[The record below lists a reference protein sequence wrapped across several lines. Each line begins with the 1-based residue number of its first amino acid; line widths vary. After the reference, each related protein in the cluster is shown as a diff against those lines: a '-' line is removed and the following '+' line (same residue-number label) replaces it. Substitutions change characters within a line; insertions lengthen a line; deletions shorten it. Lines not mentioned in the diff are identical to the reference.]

1 MHNGAVGFMIRSKE
15 FDLSLEG
22 INLAM
27 IMEINVEELKSLDH
41 PILIDVRSEGEF
53 AEATIPGSVN
63 LPLLDNQER
72 AEIGTI
78 YTQFSPTL
86 AREQGLRIISPK
98 LPDLVKKVDELSKEG
113 PLVLFCW
120 RGGMRSKSFASVV
133 ELMGIPVYRL
143 QGGYKAY
150 RNQVVDYF
158 NNKLPFKVVVLRGN
172 TGVGKTELLGRLRAD
187 GYPAIDL
194 EKLANN
200 RGSVFGAM
208 GLGDPPS
215 QKKFEGLLY
224 EELETLS
231 EFPYI
236 IVECESRR
244 IGRVTLPTSFFTAMQ
259 EGIQILHYDSLE
271 NRVQRLLTEY
281 TAVPNALQEI
291 ETALLR
297 LIKTLGHVKVEE
309 LRTLL
314 ATGQL
319 DVFTE
324 RLLVEYYDKLYAYP
338 NEPTS
343 KYIFFLNYEEPVK
356 ALRELERYLDEN
368 VAQPNRK
375 SSNCFSMVN
384 G

>member
-1 MHNGAVGFMIRSKE
+1 MIKE
-15 FDLSLEG
+15 
-22 INLAM
+22 IK
-27 IMEINVEELKSLDH
+27 VEELKSLDH
-41 PILIDVRSEGEF
+41 PILVDVRSEGEF

-63 LPLLDNQER
+63 LPLLDNEER
-72 AEIGTI
+72 AEVGTT
-78 YTQFSPTL
+78 YTQSSPNL

-98 LPDLVKKVDELSKEG
+98 LPDLVKKVEQLSKEG

-120 RGGMRSKSFASVV
+120 RGGMRSKSLASVA

-150 RNQVVDYF
+150 RNQVVDF
-158 NNKLPFKVVVLRGN
+158 FKNRLPFQVVVLRGN
-172 TGVGKTELLGRLRAD
+172 TGVGKTELLGHLRAN

-224 EELETLS
+224 EELESLS

-236 IVECESRR
+236 IVECESKR
-244 IGRVTLPTSFFTAMQ
+244 IGRVMLPTSFFEAMQ
-259 EGIQILHYDSLE
+259 EGTQILLYDSLE
-271 NRVQRLLTEY
+271 NRVQRLLKEY

-291 ETALLR
+291 EVALLR
-297 LIKTLGHVKVEE
+297 LIKTLGHIKVGE
-309 LRTLL
+309 LQSLL
-314 ATGQL
+314 QTGQL
-319 DVFTE
+319 DLFTK
-324 RLLVEYYDKLYAYP
+324 RLLVEYYDKLYSYP

-343 KYIFFLNYEEPVK
+343 GYTFYLNHEEPMK
-356 ALRELERYLDEN
+356 ALRELAFYLDEN
-368 VAQPNRK
+368 VAKQ
-375 SSNCFSMVN
+375 SIETAITGV
-384 G
+384 

>member
-1 MHNGAVGFMIRSKE
+1 MIRSKE
-15 FDLSLEG
+15 NDLVLEG

-27 IMEINVEELKSLDH
+27 IKEINVEELKTLDH
-41 PILIDVRSEGEF
+41 PILVDVRSEGEF

-63 LPLLDNQER
+63 LPLLDNNER
-72 AEIGTI
+72 AQVGTT
-78 YTQFSPTL
+78 YTKFSPIL
-86 AREQGLRIISPK
+86 ARELGLRIISPK
-98 LPDLVKKVDELSKEG
+98 LPDLVNKVEQLSKEG

-158 NNKLPFKVVVLRGN
+158 NNNFPFQIVVLRGN
-172 TGVGKTELLGRLRAD
+172 TGVGKTELLGQLRAD

-200 RGSVFGAM
+200 RGSVFGAI

-231 EFPYI
+231 EFSYI
-236 IVECESRR
+236 IVECESKR
-244 IGRVTLPTSFFTAMQ
+244 IGRVTLPMNFFKAMQ

-271 NRVQRLLTEY
+271 NRVQRLLKEY
-281 TAVPNALQEI
+281 TLTPYALQEI
-291 ETALLR
+291 EVALMR
-297 LIKTLGHVKVEE
+297 LIKTLGHVKVGE

-314 ATGQL
+314 NTGQL
-319 DVFTE
+319 DLFTK
-324 RLLVEYYDKLYAYP
+324 RLLIEYYDKLYAYP
-338 NEPTS
+338 NEPS
-343 KYIFFLNYEEPVK
+343 SEYPFFLNYEEPMK
-356 ALRELERYLDEN
+356 ALKELECYLDEQ
-368 VAQPNRK
+368 VAEP
-375 SSNCFSMVN
+375 SGVLMDCLATL
-384 G
+384 

>member
-1 MHNGAVGFMIRSKE
+1 MIT
-15 FDLSLEG
+15 
-22 INLAM
+22 
-27 IMEINVEELKSLDH
+27 EINIEELRALDH
-41 PILIDVRSEGEF
+41 PILVDVRSEGEF

-63 LPLLDNQER
+63 LPLFNNAER
-72 AEIGTI
+72 VEVGTT
-78 YTQFSPTL
+78 YTQATPSL
-86 AREQGLRIISPK
+86 ARELGLRIVSPK
-98 LPDLVKKVDELSKEG
+98 LPDIVKKVEELSKKG

-120 RGGMRSKSFASVV
+120 RGGMRSKSLAAVV
-133 ELMGIPVYRL
+133 DLMGVSIYRL

-150 RNQVVDYF
+150 RTQVLEF
-158 NNKLPFKVVVLRGN
+158 FEHKLPFQVVVLRGN
-172 TGVGKTELLGRLRAD
+172 TGVGKTEFLIKLRAE

-208 GLGDPPS
+208 GLGSPPS

-224 EELETLS
+224 EELEALGK
-231 EFPYI
+231 FPYI
-236 IVECESRR
+236 IVECESKR

-271 NRVQRLLTEY
+271 NRVQRLLEEY

-291 ETALLR
+291 GTALER
-297 LIKTLGHVKVEE
+297 LIKTLGHVKVQE

-314 ATGQL
+314 SEGCL

-338 NEPTS
+338 NEPS
-343 KYIFFLNYEEPVK
+343 SDYAFYLNYEEPAK
-356 ALRELERYLDEN
+356 ALRELECYLGQKM
-368 VAQPNRK
+368 AQPGSESDILGVQDSAK
-375 SSNCFSMVN
+375 
-384 G
+384 